1 MKMFSKEHIFPKMV
15 FSRKPLFVSVLF
27 SLWPPYVF
35 FGLVLER
42 QEDIRYHESLF
53 EITGTLDLK
62 GLLSEGLPT
71 ILVLGGEGCSSCE
84 KMKSMLQEPHTL
96 LRGKANIRYLD
107 IWKYPHLERVF
118 PPVGCVPSEF
128 FFDRMGDPF
137 LPVNPEEWGFLKYVS
152 PRTGKHTFTGHEGRM
167 EKKEIL
173 EVLEEMEAE
182 RI

>member
-1 MKMFSKEHIFPKMV
+1 MV
-15 FSRKPLFVSVLF
+15 FSRTPFFVPVLF
-27 SLWPPYVF
+27 FTVATTWFLW
-35 FGLVLER
+35 LVLER

-84 KMKSMLQEPHTL
+84 EMKSMLQELHTL

-107 IWKYPHLERVF
+107 IWKYPHLERGF

-128 FFDRMGDPF
+128 FFDRMGNPF

-152 PRTGKHTFTGHEGRM
+152 PRTGKHIFTGHEGRM
-167 EKKEIL
+167 EKEEIL
-173 EVLEEMEAE
+173 EVLEEMGKN
-182 RI
+182 RM